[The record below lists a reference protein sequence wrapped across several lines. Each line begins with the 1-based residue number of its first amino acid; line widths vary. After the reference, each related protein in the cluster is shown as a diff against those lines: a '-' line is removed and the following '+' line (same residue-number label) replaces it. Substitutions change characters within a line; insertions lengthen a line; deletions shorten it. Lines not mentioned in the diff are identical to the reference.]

1 MITFTKKRLW
11 VIQPDYYIEHEWF
24 SHLKGPS
31 QSPDLCDEIETQIN
45 HLYFNITA
53 QHLYTIL
60 HLTSTHFKSW
70 MSIINV
76 WILWHSTHFR
86 IPISTCFCF
95 IFQKKKSNKQ
105 TFCNYVLIQSSLA
118 QFQLFVR
125 TLNVNI
131 HKQAAV
137 CLKISQLIK
146 VTADSLSPQILMR
159 RLNVPCRELLKRT
172 SSALVLCGTILF
184 SVMST

>member
-1 MITFTKKRLW
+1 MGHSTWLLYWTW
-11 VIQPDYYIEHEWF
+11 VIFTSERAKSKSWPLWWDWNTN
-24 SHLKGPS
+24 KPS
-31 QSPDLCDEIETQIN
+31 VL
-45 HLYFNITA
+45 
-53 QHLYTIL
+53 QHYSTTSVYDPP
-60 HLTSTHFKSW
+60 LTLTHFKSW

-172 SSALVLCGTILF
+172 SSALVLCGTISF